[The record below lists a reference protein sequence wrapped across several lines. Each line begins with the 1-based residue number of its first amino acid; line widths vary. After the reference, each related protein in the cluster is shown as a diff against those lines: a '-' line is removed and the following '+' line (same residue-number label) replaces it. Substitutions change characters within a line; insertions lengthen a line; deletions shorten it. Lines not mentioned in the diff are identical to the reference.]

1 MRNKKILFATLSLL
15 IVLITVIAVSASVE
29 TSGGGLRILK
39 QDDSAYT
46 LEDSVAIDYPAAT
59 YVAAKKFEQ
68 IPQTLEAWVFLP
80 STLGNTAAGPIFGN
94 YRSNTSYGEAFI
106 NYEIDEKRHPRI
118 WWGDEFA
125 YNHYNIVFENT
136 TVPQNTWCH
145 ITFVYDNLT
154 GVVGCYLNGNLS
166 EQKYYYPSLDGGI
179 TDFPFVLGGDQ
190 RTANMEY
197 FKGGA
202 QGHFCIFHGA

>member
-59 YVAAKKFEQ
+59 YVASKKFEQ

-80 STLGNTAAGPIFGN
+80 DFYSGRGGTIFQSL
-94 YRSNTSYGEAFI
+94 R
-106 NYEIDEKRHPRI
+106 
-118 WWGDEFA
+118 
-125 YNHYNIVFENT
+125 
-136 TVPQNTWCH
+136 
-145 ITFVYDNLT
+145 
-154 GVVGCYLNGNLS
+154 
-166 EQKYYYPSLDGGI
+166 EQMDIGSWQMK
-179 TDFPFVLGGDQ
+179 
-190 RTANMEY
+190 
-197 FKGGA
+197 
-202 QGHFCIFHGA
+202 